1 MDYVGVHLHASDE
14 SSDRADPHRE
24 EGLISRFIVI
34 DQYLVMVYS
43 KHIILSYQRQDKFS
57 SFQLDVLLQGFE
69 IISQELLQAL
79 EEVLVMRAVRVI
91 KP

>member
-1 MDYVGVHLHASDE
+1 MHLHASDE

-24 EGLISRFIVI
+24 EGLISRFIAI
-34 DQYLVMVYS
+34 DQYLVMMVYS